1 LLAQAPQ
8 DEEPKLLLRT
18 GTHSALTAY
27 HLTAY
32 HLAADIEAER

>member
-1 LLAQAPQ
+1 MVRRRVK

-27 HLTAY
+27 HL
-32 HLAADIEAER
+32 AADIEAER